1 MRVGHRMRAEAEP
14 FYREGGE
21 AIGRLLNYHPEEEP
35 RVWLL
40 VAGTGIWKRWYLMA
54 FKALWRLENPQE
66 YSCIKSSRN
75 RRKESKRAWA
85 GKLEASREAAKAA
98 MPSELQTSER
108 PEGP

>member
-1 MRVGHRMRAEAEP
+1 MREEAEP

-54 FKALWRLENPQE
+54 FKALWRLENQLE
-66 YSCIKSSRN
+66 YNVIKQ
-75 RRKESKRAWA
+75 RRYEKKGLSKRRAA
-85 GKLEASREAAKAA
+85 KLEASRSQASAEVRQADD
-98 MPSELQTSER
+98 P
-108 PEGP
+108 